1 MNYVFED
8 AHIKLCI
15 IDSSSEFKSSKILL
29 YICIYL
35 QILKFKSV
43 QKNIYKHIFNLSKK
57 KTSSLKK
64 HSEFLDKIKR
74 ETSQQKWY

>member
-15 IDSSSEFKSSKILL
+15 IDSSSAFKSSKILL

-35 QILKFKSV
+35 QILKFIQISPEKYI
-43 QKNIYKHIFNLSKK
+43 QAHF
-57 KTSSLKK
+57 
-64 HSEFLDKIKR
+64 
-74 ETSQQKWY
+74 